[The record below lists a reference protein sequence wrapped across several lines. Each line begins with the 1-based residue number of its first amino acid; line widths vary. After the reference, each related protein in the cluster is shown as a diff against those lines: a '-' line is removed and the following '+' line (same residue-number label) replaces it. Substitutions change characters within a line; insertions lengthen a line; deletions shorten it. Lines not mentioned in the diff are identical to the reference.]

1 MYSSSHTSGSFRT
14 AIAFVVLIG
23 AAVVQ
28 LACAT
33 GRPSGPAFERLAPP
47 DSSSALVYI
56 YRLDSQ
62 RGVDGAKLKLD
73 GDPLV
78 ALRNGEYI
86 AVVVEP
92 GQHEIGASLLWMGM
106 IARSWNQLD
115 IVPRGGETLYV
126 KLWAATGPPPGPPGA
141 SELPGGSDQ
150 RAEVGIYMSQVVA
163 ADAQLELRTMRQAQ
177 MR

>member
-1 MYSSSHTSGSFRT
+1 MHSSSSTPRSSRR
-14 AIAFVVLIG
+14 AAAFVALVG
-23 AAVVQ
+23 MVVVQ

-73 GDPLV
+73 GDFLV
-78 ALRNGEYI
+78 ALRNGEYV

-115 IVPRGGETLYV
+115 IIPRGGETLYV

-141 SELPGGSDQ
+141 ADLPGGSDR
-150 RAEVGIYMSQVVA
+150 RAEVGLYMGQEGA

-177 MR
+177 IR

>member
-1 MYSSSHTSGSFRT
+1 MESSRQSPASRRI
-14 AIAFVVLIG
+14 AIATLVGSIVL
-23 AAVVQ
+23 Q

-56 YRLDSQ
+56 YRQDEQ
-62 RGVDGAKLKLD
+62 RGVDGAKVRLD
-73 GDPLV
+73 GDFLV
-78 ALRNGEYI
+78 MLRNGEYI

-92 GQHEIGASLLWMGM
+92 GPHEIGASLLWMGM
-106 IARSWNQLD
+106 LARSWNQLE

-126 KLWAATGPPPGPPGA
+126 KLWAATGPPPGPAGA
-141 SELPGGSDQ
+141 PELPGRSDRQ
-150 RAEVGIYMSQVVA
+150 AEVGLYMTKRA
-163 ADAQLELRTMRQAQ
+163 PADAQLELRTMRQAQ